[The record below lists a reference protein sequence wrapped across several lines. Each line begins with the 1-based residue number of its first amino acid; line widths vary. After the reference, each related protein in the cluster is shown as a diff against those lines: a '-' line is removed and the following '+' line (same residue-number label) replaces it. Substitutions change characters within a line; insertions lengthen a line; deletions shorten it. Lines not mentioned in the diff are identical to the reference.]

1 MGGVLAIDYGE
12 RKTGFASADPTRIV
26 LQPLETVRVPGAGT
40 ELLDHIQGLLAE
52 RDVSHLLVGMP
63 LHADGAA
70 GSQALRVEEFVERA
84 RERFPELTIVTHDEH
99 LTTKEAESRL
109 HEHGYRGKEI
119 AERKDS
125 WSALVLL
132 EDWVRSGEPG

>member
-1 MGGVLAIDYGE
+1 MLAIDYGE

-26 LQPLETVRVPGAGT
+26 LQPLETVRIPGAGT
-40 ELLDHIQGLLAE
+40 ELLDHIEGILAE

-63 LHADGAA
+63 LHADGEA
-70 GSQALRVEEFVERA
+70 GSQALVVQAFVERA
-84 RERFPELTIVTHDEH
+84 KRRFPELAIVTHDEH

-109 HEHGYRGKEI
+109 REAGYRGREI

>member
-1 MGGVLAIDYGE
+1 VGGVLAIDYGE

-40 ELLDHIQGLLAE
+40 ELLDHIQVLLAE

-63 LHADGAA
+63 LHADGTA

-119 AERKDS
+119 ADRKDS